1 MSVTAA
7 PANPRRSE
15 DEKSQAA
22 PLARTPHAPR
32 VCLIAALAA
41 NRVIGRNNTL
51 PWRLPADLKRFKALT
66 MGHPVVMG
74 RKTYESIGRPLP
86 GRRNL
91 VITRNRGFSAPGC
104 EVVHS
109 LDEAI
114 AACSGARTIF
124 VIGGAELYRESL
136 PRAHCLEFTE
146 IRAKIEGDAFFPEIC
161 MSEWH
166 ETGREIH
173 SDEAGSPFSYDFASY
188 ERANSEGPADAG
200 AAGPAVRCSG

>member
-7 PANPRRSE
+7 PATPLRSE
-15 DEKSQAA
+15 EEKPQAA
-22 PLARTPHAPR
+22 PSPQAPGAPR
-32 VCLIAALAA
+32 ICLIAALAA
-41 NRVIGRNNTL
+41 NRVIGKNNAL
-51 PWRLPADLKRFKALT
+51 PWHLPADLKRFKALT

-91 VITRNRGFSAPGC
+91 VITRNRGYGAPGC

-109 LDEAI
+109 LDAAI
-114 AACSGARTIF
+114 IACRGAHEIF
-124 VIGGAELYRESL
+124 VIGGTGLFRESL

-146 IRAKIEGDAFFPEIC
+146 IRAEIEGDVTFPEFS
-161 MSEWH
+161 MSDWR

-173 SDEAGSPFSYDFASY
+173 SDEVGIPFRYDFARY
-188 ERANSEGPADAG
+188 
-200 AAGPAVRCSG
+200 VRVND

>member
-1 MSVTAA
+1 VPVTDI
-7 PANPRRSE
+7 PSTPLRSE
-15 DEKSQAA
+15 DEERHASASA
-22 PLARTPHAPR
+22 PAPEAPR
-32 VCLIAALAA
+32 ICIIAALAA
-41 NRVIGRNNTL
+41 NRVIGRNNAL
-51 PWRLPADLKRFKALT
+51 PWHLPADLKRFKALT

-91 VITRNRGFSAPGC
+91 VITRNRGYSAPGC

-109 LDEAI
+109 LDAAI
-114 AACSGARTIF
+114 AACRDAQEIF

-146 IRAKIEGDAFFPEIC
+146 IRAEIEGDATFPEFS

-173 SDEAGSPFSYDFASY
+173 SDEAGIPFRYDFARY
-188 ERANSEGPADAG
+188 ERVA
-200 AAGPAVRCSG
+200 